1 MSLSVLPLQSLEVVN
16 IYLYLAQVC
25 VTLLHF
31 KEFFSVFISIL
42 ITVTEYSST
51 FSSEKN
57 YDPEML

>member
-31 KEFFSVFISIL
+31 KESLSVFISIL

-51 FSSEKN
+51 FSSGKN